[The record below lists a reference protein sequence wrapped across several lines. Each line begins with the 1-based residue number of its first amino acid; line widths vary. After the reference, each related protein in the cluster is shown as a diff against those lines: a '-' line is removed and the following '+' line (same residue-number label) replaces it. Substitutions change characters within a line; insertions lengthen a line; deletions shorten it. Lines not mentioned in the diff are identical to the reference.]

1 MYDSLLT
8 FVCLLKQSDGH
19 FILNNNVQYSKHI
32 FDALNFDYKQI
43 RTPGGEVGHHGHS
56 R

>member
-8 FVCLLKQSDGH
+8 FVCLLKQSDGN

-32 FDALNFDYKQI
+32 FDALNFDYKLI
-43 RTPGGEVGHHGHS
+43 EEAEVVLC
-56 R
+56 